1 METQQ
6 YCGRLETAIREQQLF
21 PQIQTR
27 VSELEEEQGADSLN
41 VTTQSKLLEEKIK
54 LDELSRQVKE
64 KTLESQ
70 ALEGELEETKELVKE
85 KDLQLERIY
94 EQLKQKKPDPVVQIN
109 QPLSD

>member
-1 METQQ
+1 M
-6 YCGRLETAIREQQLF
+6 
-21 PQIQTR
+21 
-27 VSELEEEQGADSLN
+27 
-41 VTTQSKLLEEKIK
+41 EEKIK

-94 EQLKQKKPDPVVQIN
+94 EQLKQKKPDPVV
-109 QPLSD
+109 

>member
-1 METQQ
+1 M
-6 YCGRLETAIREQQLF
+6 
-21 PQIQTR
+21 
-27 VSELEEEQGADSLN
+27 
-41 VTTQSKLLEEKIK
+41 EEKIK

>member
-1 METQQ
+1 
-6 YCGRLETAIREQQLF
+6 
-21 PQIQTR
+21 
-27 VSELEEEQGADSLN
+27 
-41 VTTQSKLLEEKIK
+41 LEEKIK

-94 EQLKQKKPDPVVQIN
+94 EQLKQKKPDPVV
-109 QPLSD
+109 